1 VKNQAF
7 LLIDVCLLFG
17 EIRPSVHAY
26 AQKHMEITAKRTW
39 ELTEESKG
47 DLNINILDWG
57 VILKDKCP
65 SLKSHS
71 ELAKLNC
78 TRQFTFSH

>member
-1 VKNQAF
+1 
-7 LLIDVCLLFG
+7 
-17 EIRPSVHAY
+17 
-26 AQKHMEITAKRTW
+26 MEITAKRTW